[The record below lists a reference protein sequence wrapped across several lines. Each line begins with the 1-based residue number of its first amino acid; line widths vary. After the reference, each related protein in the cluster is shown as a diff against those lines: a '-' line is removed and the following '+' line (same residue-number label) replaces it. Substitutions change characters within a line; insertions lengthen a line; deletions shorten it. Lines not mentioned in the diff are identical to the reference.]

1 MEQKRITWVDG
12 LRGVASLFIVFHHF
26 IMGYYPAAYRGEE
39 AIAHLAGDV
48 EAEFS
53 QSPLAFFAIG
63 DLWVSVFCL
72 VSGFVISYQVFHM
85 TEAKQF
91 SKSLLKRYPR
101 LMLPVFALS
110 AIVYVMLH
118 LNLFFNGPA
127 SLLSGS
133 EWLAQFYQNKTTI
146 SDLIFSSIADTWI
159 VGMSTLY
166 SNAFWMLADLFA
178 GSFMAYI
185 LAAMGKGMN
194 GRMLYVYIGVAVVYL
209 STNSRLSDFAL
220 GVLIAYIAERFG
232 ERIQKHKKAC
242 VITGIFMILTA
253 VILGAYPVAYA
264 PTNAYRFLN
273 HLPDRLNPY
282 YFYHMI
288 ASALIVMGI
297 YLLKPLAKVL
307 SLKPFLFL
315 GKISYSIYLVHIPVL
330 FSLSAWL
337 LTRFMAKTGDYN
349 LSAWWMFGISI
360 LAILI
365 LSWLFYLLIE
375 QNCTKLINRVTYK
388 LMEEKD
394 TMEKDKS
401 ISGNKGAE
409 ENKI

>member
-1 MEQKRITWVDG
+1 
-12 LRGVASLFIVFHHF
+12 
-26 IMGYYPAAYRGEE
+26 
-39 AIAHLAGDV
+39 
-48 EAEFS
+48 
-53 QSPLAFFAIG
+53 
-63 DLWVSVFCL
+63 
-72 VSGFVISYQVFHM
+72 
-85 TEAKQF
+85 
-91 SKSLLKRYPR
+91 
-101 LMLPVFALS
+101 MLPVFALS

-375 QNCTKLINRVTYK
+375 QNCTKLINRAAYK

>member
-1 MEQKRITWVDG
+1 MEQKRIRWIDG

-26 IMGYYPAAYRGEE
+26 IMGYYPAAYRGGE
-39 AIAHLAGDV
+39 AIAHIAGDV
-48 EAEFS
+48 EADFS

-72 VSGFVISYQVFHM
+72 VSGFVISYQVFQM

-110 AIVYVMLH
+110 AIVFVMLH
-118 LNLFFNGPA
+118 LNLFFNGSA
-127 SLLSGS
+127 SVLSGS
-133 EWLAQFYQNKTTI
+133 EWLAQFYQDKTTI

-185 LAAMGKGMN
+185 LAAMERGMN
-194 GRMLYVYIGVAVVYL
+194 GRMLYVYIGVVVVYL
-209 STNSRLSDFAL
+209 STNSRLSAFAL
-220 GVLIAYIAERFG
+220 GVLIAYIVKRFG
-232 ERIQKHKKAC
+232 ERIEKHKKGC
-242 VITGIFMILTA
+242 IIVGIIMAVAA

-264 PTNAYRFLN
+264 PTNAYQILN

-288 ASALIVMGI
+288 AAALIVMAI
-297 YLLKPLAKVL
+297 YLLKPLAKFL

-337 LTRFMAKTGDYN
+337 LITFMSKTGNYN
-349 LSAWWMFGISI
+349 ASAWWMFAISM
-360 LAILI
+360 LVILI
-365 LSWLFYLLIE
+365 LSWLFYMFIE
-375 QNCTKLINRVTYK
+375 KNSTRFINWVVDK
-388 LMEEKD
+388 LMEEK
-394 TMEKDKS
+394 KD
-401 ISGNKGAE
+401 
-409 ENKI
+409 